1 MKERLIEGHVLQ
13 GPAEVTNALRKVQR
27 VGTVESLNADS
38 ASFGG
43 EWAELDRYRNMAAL
57 QILEKPDKFG
67 VLQVQN
73 PCLEFEDVN
82 V

>member
-1 MKERLIEGHVLQ
+1 
-13 GPAEVTNALRKVQR
+13 VQC
-27 VGTVESLNADS
+27 VETVESLNADP
-38 ASFGG
+38 AFVRC
-43 EWAELDRYRNMAAL
+43 ERTELDRYRNMAAL